1 MMFSLDG
8 MPRHLPLSR
17 EARRRLREQV
27 NAYKGEKP
35 PLMAAFIPG
44 GVMMALICVWMPAIS
59 YAPLPWKWIIVAAA
73 VAVQLPVSFVLMMR
87 AMWPMRCRAMAAV
100 GYEVCP
106 RCAYP
111 ISSTAT
117 EAVVCSECGSP
128 RIVQKG

>member
-1 MMFSLDG
+1 MVV
-8 MPRHLPLSR
+8 
-17 EARRRLREQV
+17 AI
-27 NAYKGEKP
+27 
-35 PLMAAFIPG
+35 IPA
-44 GVMMALICVWMPAIS
+44 GVMVALGCVWMPAIS
-59 YAPLPWKWIIVAAA
+59 YAPLPWKWIIVAAT

-87 AMWPMRCRAMAAV
+87 VMWPMRCRAMAAV

-111 ISSTAT
+111 ISQSAP